1 MKYTRMMFADS
12 EKLQL
17 QNALKSRD
25 TDRNLSLANES
36 MSYQELAETKK
47 EYEELLNKY
56 NKSEQE
62 CNDLKKRLDDNV
74 NSVMP
79 SLKQNLRET
88 RIQLGKSGSTIKEL
102 KKEINNL
109 KYEISE
115 LEHGLSDA
123 EWKLASF
130 QQNEEKNQE
139 KDTIIEKLTK
149 ELESTNVSRCNIYIY
164 YE

>member
-149 ELESTNVSRCNIYIY
+149 ELESTNVSRCNIYIL
-164 YE
+164 